1 MGWEKSFGT
10 SHLLMWNHS
19 GQVKGCQFSTYVIL
33 QFNCFGRGWELE
45 SEGDMQGERR
55 GALLVIGILAISAI
69 LGGLY
74 GPPVRATS
82 ADANS
87 LQESV
92 KSFSRVL
99 SIVEKNYATK
109 VDTDH
114 ALYSGAIPGMLRVLD
129 PHSSFF
135 DPRAYAN
142 LREDQRGRYY
152 GVGMTIVPR
161 ESFTYVLAPMPGAPA
176 FRAGIRPGDKI
187 VAVDG
192 HTAEG
197 LSSSEVADMLKGP
210 KGTIVHITMNRVGYD
225 DNLNFTVTRDEIP
238 KHSVDIAFMLKP
250 DIGYI
255 KLSGF
260 NETTDPELS
269 AALKELDASRLNG
282 LVFDLRGNPGGLLS
296 EAVAV
301 SDMLLDKNQLIVSHH
316 GRSSPERRYYA
327 IRGNRGVSVPLVVIV
342 NGGSASASEIVTGA
356 IQDHDR
362 GMVVGEQS
370 FGKGLV
376 QTVSGLSENTGLALT
391 TARYYTPSGRLIQR
405 DYKATSLYDY
415 LYNHKNPAPTE
426 VKLTESGRQVTGGGG
441 ITPDVTVQPNKYNP
455 FQESLLRRDVFFAY
469 QGGVGGFTTYFL
481 GSKPEVTKDFVAGD
495 NVMKAFTTYLDREKV
510 KYTEADIAE
519 NLSWIKREIKKEA
532 FISVF
537 GLTEGYKVDLEDDAQ
552 LQKAVETLPQAR
564 ALYDNARKIIAQ
576 RTGPMG
582 DQRQ

>member
-1 MGWEKSFGT
+1 
-10 SHLLMWNHS
+10 
-19 GQVKGCQFSTYVIL
+19 
-33 QFNCFGRGWELE
+33 
-45 SEGDMQGERR
+45 MQSERR
-55 GALLVIGILAISAI
+55 GALVVIGVLFASAI
-69 LGGLY
+69 LGGIY

-82 ADANS
+82 SDVNT
-87 LQESV
+87 LQDSV
-92 KSFSRVL
+92 KSFTRVL
-99 SIVEKNYATK
+99 AVVQKNYA
-109 VDTDH
+109 VAIDTDH

-129 PHSSFF
+129 PHSNFF

-161 ESFTYVLAPMPGAPA
+161 DNSTFVLAPMPGAPA
-176 FRAGIRPGDKI
+176 FRAGIRPGDQI
-187 VAVDG
+187 VAVD
-192 HTAEG
+192 TKPTEG

-210 KGTIVHITMNRVGYD
+210 KGTIVHITMKRIGYD
-225 DNLNFTVTRDEIP
+225 ENLNFTVTRDEIP
-238 KHSVDIAFMLKP
+238 KHSVDIAFLVRP

-260 NETTDPELS
+260 NETTEPELS
-269 AALKELDASRLNG
+269 AALKQLDATKLNG
-282 LVFDLRGNPGGLLS
+282 LILDLRGNPGGLLN

-301 SDMLLDKNQLIVSHH
+301 SDMFIDKNQLIVSHH
-316 GRSSPERRYYA
+316 GRASQERRYFA
-327 IRGNRGVSVPLVVIV
+327 VHGNRGVTAPLVVLV

-405 DYKATSLYDY
+405 DYKDTSLYDY

-426 VKLTESGRQVTGGGG
+426 VKLTDSGRQVTGGGG
-441 ITPDVTVQPNKYNP
+441 ITPDVVVQPTKLNA
-455 FQESLLRRDVFFAY
+455 FQEELLRRDVFFAY
-469 QGGVGGFTTYFL
+469 QGGVGGFTTFFM
-481 GSKPEVTKDFVAGD
+481 GSKPEVTKDFTAD
-495 NVMKAFTTYLDREKV
+495 DAVMKSFTTYLNREKV
-510 KYTEADIAE
+510 PYTDADISE
-519 NLSWIKREIKKEA
+519 NISWIKREIKKEV

-552 LQKAVETLPQAR
+552 LEKAIDTLPQAR

-576 RTGPMG
+576 RTGSPS
-582 DQRQ
+582 DLPQKF